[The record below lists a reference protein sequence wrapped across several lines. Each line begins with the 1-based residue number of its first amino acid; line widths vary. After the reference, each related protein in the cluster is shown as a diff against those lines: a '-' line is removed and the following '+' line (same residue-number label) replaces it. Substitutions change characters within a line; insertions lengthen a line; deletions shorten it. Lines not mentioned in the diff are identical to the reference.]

1 LRRRPIAWSIAEQI
15 SRTRIDPYATNSA
28 REPLSMG
35 LMFAGLRMDTIGLPG
50 SVLADL
56 YIRLRDE
63 IDGGERNLDPN
74 HKLRAPIAM
83 AILAAAENFGTDAFG
98 IETQVRQSL
107 GLAAHA
113 EPAAA

>member
-1 LRRRPIAWSIAEQI
+1 V
-15 SRTRIDPYATNSA
+15 
-28 REPLSMG
+28 
-35 LMFAGLRMDTIGLPG
+35 GLRMDTTGLPG

-83 AILAAAENFGTDAFG
+83 AILAAAENFGTDTLG

-107 GLAAHA
+107 GLTVPP
-113 EPAAA
+113 EPAAALAIGAFDPPTAPFSGSNRQITPA

>member
-1 LRRRPIAWSIAEQI
+1 
-15 SRTRIDPYATNSA
+15 
-28 REPLSMG
+28 
-35 LMFAGLRMDTIGLPG
+35 MFAGLRMDTIGLPG

-107 GLAAHA
+107 GLAAHS
-113 EPAAA
+113 EPAAAGFIRPSPGKTCPRRGSAGSRWRDRRVRGAAVQCF

>member
-1 LRRRPIAWSIAEQI
+1 ML
-15 SRTRIDPYATNSA
+15 T
-28 REPLSMG
+28 
-35 LMFAGLRMDTIGLPG
+35 
-50 SVLADL
+50 
-56 YIRLRDE
+56 
-63 IDGGERNLDPN
+63 
-74 HKLRAPIAM
+74 KLRAPIAM